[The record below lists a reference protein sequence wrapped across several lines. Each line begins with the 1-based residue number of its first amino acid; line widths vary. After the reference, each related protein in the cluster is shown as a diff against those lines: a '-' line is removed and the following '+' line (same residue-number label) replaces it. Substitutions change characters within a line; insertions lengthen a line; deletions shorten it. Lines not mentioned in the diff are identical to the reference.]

1 MALGLL
7 QSGLDINFIA
17 LPVRL
22 AVKSTL
28 GEVRIVT
35 RTAAGWKVT
44 PTSPM
49 LPLYPQVI
57 EQ

>member
-7 QSGLDINFIA
+7 QSGLDIIT

-35 RTAAGWKVT
+35 RTAAGWEVT